1 MTNNKY
7 KVLLIEDDENLRSV
21 MATMLGAAGYQ
32 VILAETCNLAI
43 TLFTSHLPDVS
54 ILDLGLPDMNG
65 MRFLE
70 FVRKS
75 SLSPI
80 IVLSARNNDTDKVLA
95 LDAGAND
102 YVTKPSARLNCL
114 HGFAWY
120 YEIISIV
127 PTAENCRSAHSGQK
141 IC

>member
-54 ILDLGLPDMNG
+54 ILDLGLPDING
-65 MRFLE
+65 MRFFE
-70 FVRKS
+70 FLGKS

-80 IVLSARNNDTDKVLA
+80 IVLFARNNKTDRVIA
-95 LDAGAND
+95 WDPGPIN
-102 YVTKPSARLNCL
+102 YVTKPLRSFDLL
-114 HGFAWY
+114 HR
-120 YEIISIV
+120 IRMV
-127 PTAENCRSAHSGQK
+127 
-141 IC
+141 